1 MNKIFIEDF
10 YDWHPT
16 VLMAS
21 QSHYDMQ
28 KFERTTIRLYSEIDY
43 MMNTVN
49 YSVSESLDGEIKYWK
64 FNKLD
69 DAVDFYNERLD
80 AWAI

>member
-1 MNKIFIEDF
+1 MDKLWVEDF

-28 KFERTTIRLYSEIDY
+28 KFERTIIRLYSEIDY
-43 MMNTVN
+43 MTNTVN
-49 YSVSESLDGEIKYWK
+49 YSVSESTDGETCHWK
-64 FNKLD
+64 FNRLD
-69 DAVDFYNERLD
+69 DAVDCYNERLMK
-80 AWAI
+80 IV

>member
-1 MNKIFIEDF
+1 MDKLLVGDF

-21 QSHYDMQ
+21 QSHYDIQ

-43 MMNTVN
+43 MTNTVN
-49 YSVSESLDGEIKYWK
+49 YSVSESTDGGTCHWK
-64 FNKLD
+64 FNRLD
-69 DAVDFYNERLD
+69 DAVDCYNERLMK
-80 AWAI
+80 IV

>member
-10 YDWHPT
+10 YDWHPM

-21 QSHYDMQ
+21 QSHYNRQ
-28 KFERTTIRLYSEIDY
+28 KFESTTIRLYSEIDY
-43 MMNTVN
+43 MTNTVN
-49 YSVSESLDGEIKYWK
+49 YSVSELTNGETCHWK
-64 FNKLD
+64 FNRLD

-80 AWAI
+80 I